1 MQGLIMQNDI
11 HMNTVLKVLTERHSN
26 LANETART
34 FLRKYQFKMTVKCC
48 LQNNRNKNSWILAV
62 DSAQLGD

>member
-48 LQNNRNKNSWILAV
+48 LQNNRNKNS
-62 DSAQLGD
+62 